1 MSLYP
6 LATQFNKI
14 WKCDQDMVS
23 NETVHL
29 KFLID
34 MALLRKL
41 FHLLCSAC
49 CEIFISVYS
58 MKLKAFFDER
68 NKTY

>member
-6 LATQFNKI
+6 LAIQFNKI
-14 WKCDQDMVS
+14 WKCDQGMVS

-29 KFLID
+29 KFLIN
-34 MALLRKL
+34 MALLRTL

-49 CEIFISVYS
+49 CENFISVYS
-58 MKLKAFFDER
+58 MKVETKSIFR
-68 NKTY
+68 